1 MSNNYKSRKWTF
13 YYVLIVVV
21 AVSLTQS
28 GESHGQI
35 SGFISSLF
43 SGE

>member
-1 MSNNYKSRKWTF
+1 MSNCSKSRKWAF
-13 YYVLIVVV
+13 YYIAVIVF
-21 AVSLTQS
+21 AVSLSQS

-35 SGFISSLF
+35 SGFISALL